1 MSIALGLDGNYNYG
15 NLSTSGKISYDIPER
30 KLRANGKIKSKLF
43 GSLNT
48 DYENNEL
55 HLYSKPSFLTRCVS
69 KLGYWGNIGVGI
81 LGGLSCYM
89 SVPVDDPYR
98 TIGAIGA
105 GLAVG
110 LLSFFATR
118 PAYKIKL

>member
-1 MSIALGLDGNYNYG
+1 MSITLGLNGNYNYG
-15 NLSTSGKISYDIPER
+15 NLSSSGSISYDIPKR
-30 KLRANGKIKSKLF
+30 KLRANGKIKSRLF

-48 DYENNEL
+48 DYSDSEL

-69 KLGYWGNIGVGI
+69 KLGYWGNIGLGL

-89 SVPVDDPYR
+89 SVPADDPYR

-110 LLSFFATR
+110 LLSFFASR
-118 PAYKIKL
+118 PAYRIKI